1 MKRIFQ
7 ISIMCLICVI
17 LWFVASVLNVSPV
30 DTASPN
36 PLGIALA
43 DELAPSNVADT
54 KLGTEYGRFID
65 LNNSNIY
72 TFTKIR
78 GLYPTIAR
86 MVVEN
91 SPYNNV
97 EDVLDIPN
105 LTESQ
110 RQLLEANL
118 DKFTVTPVE
127 PALVGGQDR
136 LNPGIYK

>member
-7 ISIMCLICVI
+7 ILILCLIGVL
-17 LWFVASVLNVSPV
+17 LWLVASVLNHSPV
-30 DTASPN
+30 DTAYPHQ
-36 PLGIALA
+36 LGVAVA
-43 DELAPSNVADT
+43 DELTPSNVADT
-54 KLGTEYGRFID
+54 KLGTEYGHFID

-72 TFTKIR
+72 TFTKVR
-78 GLYPTIAR
+78 GLYPAIAR
-86 MVVEN
+86 MVIEN
-91 SPYNNV
+91 APYDSV
-97 EDVLDIPN
+97 EDVLEIPN

-127 PALVGGQDR
+127 PALIGGQDR